1 MTEHYL
7 DEIVRAQK
15 NGVPKGI
22 ASLCSA
28 HPYVLKAIMRHAQ
41 KTGTPVLIESTCN
54 QVNQYGGYTNM
65 TPADF
70 VSFVHG
76 IAQENDVPF
85 DQVLLG
91 GDHLGPNV
99 WQHEP
104 AEIAM
109 RKSCQMMRE
118 YINAGYSKIHLDASM
133 KLADDLQDCP
143 LDLEIAAGRA
153 ADLALVA
160 EQSWKSSSENHTAP
174 RYVIGTEVPIP
185 GGAQEHEDGVSVT
198 TPEDVRQTIDATR
211 QAFYQRGLQQAWERV
226 VALVVQPGVEFGDD
240 FVLEYKPEAA
250 RDLVHFIEAESAL
263 IYEAHSTDY
272 QTRQGLYDLVRD
284 HFAILKVGPWLTF
297 AFREAVFTLARIEDE
312 LRTRIGPAE
321 SSHLLEVMDDVMLK
335 LPGYWAKYYRG
346 NEYDLRFARKYSLS
360 DRARYYWPDPR
371 IQTALIKLI
380 KNLETAPIPLSLLS
394 QYAPLQYKRIRNGT
408 LENSPEGIILDQ
420 ITSVLETYAE
430 ACKGEADS

>member
-15 NGVPKGI
+15 NGVSKGI

-28 HPYVLKAIMRHAQ
+28 HPYVLKAAMRHAQ
-41 KTGTPVLIESTCN
+41 KSGNPVLIESTCN
-54 QVNQYGGYTNM
+54 QVNQFGGYTNM

-70 VSFVHG
+70 VSFVHE
-76 IAQENDVPF
+76 IAQKNDVP
-85 DQVLLG
+85 DEQVLLG

-104 AEIAM
+104 AEVAM
-109 RKSCQMMRE
+109 QKSCQMIRE

-133 KLADDLQDCP
+133 KLADDPQGFP

-153 ADLALVA
+153 ADLAVEA
-160 EQSWKSSSENHTAP
+160 EQSWKSSGESRVAP

-185 GGAQEHEDGVSVT
+185 GGAKEHEDGVAITS
-198 TPEDVRQTIDATR
+198 PDDARQTIDATR
-211 QAFYQRGLQQAWERV
+211 QAFYQRGLEQAWERV

-250 RDLVHFIEAESAL
+250 YNLARFIEKESAL

-272 QTRQGLYDLVRD
+272 QTCQGLTDLVQD

-321 SSHLLEVMDDVMLK
+321 SSHILEVMDDVMLK
-335 LPGYWAKYYRG
+335 LPDYWAKYYKG

-371 IQTALIKLI
+371 IQTALTKLLH
-380 KNLETAPIPLSLLS
+380 NLKTAPIPLSLLS

-430 ACKGEADS
+430 ACKGGNDS